1 MTNEPDDFEKMLEE
15 SLVASPIGRRPE
27 LGEKVRGA
35 VLAITSEYVL
45 VDLGAKTEGVLDK
58 ADLLDAD
65 GALTVSVGDEI
76 EAFVTGVEGE
86 IQLSVRVRTGD
97 GSDAVLQAAFE
108 GGLPIEG
115 LVTAVN
121 KGGLEVKVGKKR
133 GFCPLSQ
140 IELGYCEDPSIYL
153 GQKLE
158 FRISKLGGRDLLL
171 SRRALLEAERK
182 VQADALWQTLA
193 EGDVL
198 PGEVSRVA
206 AFGAFVDLGGIDGL
220 IHISEFSHER
230 VEDPGSMLSQGQ
242 KVTVQVVSVDREAG
256 RVGLSLKALADDP
269 WDTVVER
276 FPPGTQIAG
285 KVTRLAAFGAFV
297 ALGEGIEGLAHI
309 SELADRRISHPKEV
323 VAQGDTVQVRVL
335 DVDPER
341 RRISLSLR
349 EAQETPDGLPLVG
362 STVTAIVD
370 RIESYGLFVRFAGHR
385 GLVPGAELPDK
396 PASSKELKAAFPEGT
411 QLEVRVIEVDEE
423 SGRIR
428 LSVNAVVA
436 AKDRKEWEQFQK
448 QSSGEGFGTTLGDLL
463 AKRIKK

>member
-15 SLVASPIGRRPE
+15 SLLAAPIGRRPE

-121 KGGLEVKVGKKR
+121 KGGLEVKVGRKQ

-140 IELGYCEDPSIYL
+140 IELGYCEDPSIYV

-171 SRRALLEAERK
+171 SRRALLEAEGPSEEELHKARELSKGRLMLRMEDTRAVSGWIGGQQLLLGK
-182 VQADALWQTLA
+182 VRSVDDAVA
-193 EGDVL
+193 EMDAVTIDDVR
-198 PGEVSRVA
+198 RVA
-206 AFGAFVDLGGIDGL
+206 HDLI
-220 IHISEFSHER
+220 
-230 VEDPGSMLSQGQ
+230 VLS
-242 KVTVQVVSVDREAG
+242 KAHLAVVGPYRSD
-256 RVGLSLKALADDP
+256 K
-269 WDTVVER
+269 
-276 FPPGTQIAG
+276 
-285 KVTRLAAFGAFV
+285 
-297 ALGEGIEGLAHI
+297 
-309 SELADRRISHPKEV
+309 
-323 VAQGDTVQVRVL
+323 
-335 DVDPER
+335 
-341 RRISLSLR
+341 
-349 EAQETPDGLPLVG
+349 
-362 STVTAIVD
+362 
-370 RIESYGLFVRFAGHR
+370 RFAS
-385 GLVPGAELPDK
+385 LLP
-396 PASSKELKAAFPEGT
+396 A
-411 QLEVRVIEVDEE
+411 
-423 SGRIR
+423 
-428 LSVNAVVA
+428 
-436 AKDRKEWEQFQK
+436 
-448 QSSGEGFGTTLGDLL
+448 
-463 AKRIKK
+463 